1 MHYSVKQ
8 DAVVWQRVEDEVIYL
23 DLATSEYQSVNA
35 AGAVLWEAL
44 AAGTSREAMVTGLVQ
59 QFAISEE
66 LASADVDAFLA
77 DLQGRGLLDSR

>member
-1 MHYSVKQ
+1 MMKH

-44 AAGTSREAMVTGLVQ
+44 TSGATRKALIAVLIDR
-59 QFAISEE
+59 FAIGDE
-66 LASADVDAFLA
+66 LAGADVDAFLA
-77 DLQGRGLLDSR
+77 ELQGRGLLVAE